1 MSRSALGLEDC
12 ASSSAAIVSSGLEVR
27 LLCTVGLVRSFSLIY
42 VGVGVGVD
50 AAAGTYAAASRLPA
64 IVLDAILNL
73 PYLLISIRNALLPI
87 APHVIAPAPPAP
99 PAPAPA
105 PQPQPQPSAAA
116 ATSSSEK
123 RAEGVDSEREH
134 EHEPTSSDTG
144 SEADVESNEG
154 YGSGV
159 GEWWVSLK
167 SKAEKPGTDAA

>member
-87 APHVIAPAPPAP
+87 APHVIAPAPPLP

-105 PQPQPQPSAAA
+105 PQPQPAAAA

-123 RAEGVDSEREH
+123 RAEGVDSEHEHEH

-159 GEWWVSLK
+159 GESWVSLK
-167 SKAEKPGTDAA
+167 SKAAKPGTDAA